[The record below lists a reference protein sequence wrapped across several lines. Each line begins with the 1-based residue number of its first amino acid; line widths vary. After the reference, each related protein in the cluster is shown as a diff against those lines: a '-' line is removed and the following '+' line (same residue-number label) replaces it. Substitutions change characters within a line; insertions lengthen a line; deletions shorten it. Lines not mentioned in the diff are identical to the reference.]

1 MTEMAWGCSCDTVLK
16 PQGRFIRRAL
26 LPEWRYSD
34 EETRKEKKKLGKLEK
49 EKKITER
56 VNLGKKPYNQLG
68 NKQLWS
74 RNFYTE
80 DSGKNPL
87 FGKECSLAAFS
98 QKQVHTLFVC
108 RLVLA
113 VNKNIKILKS

>member
-34 EETRKEKKKLGKLEK
+34 EETRKG
-49 EKKITER
+49 KKIGEVRKRKKIMET
-56 VNLGKKPYNQLG
+56 VNLGKKTYNQLG

-74 RNFYTE
+74 QNFYTE

-98 QKQVHTLFVC
+98 QKQVHTPFVC